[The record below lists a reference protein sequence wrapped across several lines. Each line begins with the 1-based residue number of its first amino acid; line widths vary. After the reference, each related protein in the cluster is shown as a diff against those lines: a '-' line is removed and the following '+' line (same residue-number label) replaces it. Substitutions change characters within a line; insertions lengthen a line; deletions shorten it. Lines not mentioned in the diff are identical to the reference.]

1 MLVPIQQIQNI
12 LRDPINHSDLNINYN
27 NDRIATI
34 TNGKTEFKLCQNI
47 PILIDFEKAFLKKK
61 LIQILI

>member
-27 NDRIATI
+27 NDRITQLSQMV
-34 TNGKTEFKLCQNI
+34 KLNLNYVKIFQY
-47 PILIDFEKAFLKKK
+47 
-61 LIQILI
+61 